1 MTKELNFKQ
10 ELTAAFGQPISE
22 NPTQVMVEAAYRH
35 HDLDWRSLTIEV
47 APDGSEVHVKCS
59 EARRIHAVQDTYGT
73 EYREGGNLF
82 TEATFALR
90 KGARWVRFEI
100 IGPQGDKAWSNP
112 FDLR

>member
-1 MTKELNFKQ
+1 VL
-10 ELTAAFGQPISE
+10 
-22 NPTQVMVEAAYRH
+22 EALATGASYGSTGPEIH
-35 HDLDWRSLTIEV
+35 SIEV